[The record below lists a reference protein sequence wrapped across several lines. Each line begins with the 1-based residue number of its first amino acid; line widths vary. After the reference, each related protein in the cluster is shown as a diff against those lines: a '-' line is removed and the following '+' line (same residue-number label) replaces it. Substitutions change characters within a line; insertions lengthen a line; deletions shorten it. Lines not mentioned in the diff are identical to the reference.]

1 MFLKGERIAAWTLLV
16 LSAAILIP
24 SPRPLRAEVQSCS
37 GTRLKLSVQERGR
50 SAIERFRF
58 SLAVSGEGADET
70 TALQQLNR
78 RLASV
83 RRELKPL
90 VQGQLVVPAPH
101 THKRGRASEQ
111 RYVANTGVSGHVSL
125 GSYDRL
131 IQAVG
136 AMPGVR
142 LQGMESVAAPEKE
155 AALRQRLMT
164 DALNQGQADAATTA
178 RAIGRSEVTL
188 LSIDRA
194 GAMGRPRPLRMEAVA
209 KGFDPMEAPEPTITL
224 RMQLEY
230 CLS

>member
-1 MFLKGERIAAWTLLV
+1 MVVKGERITAWTLLV
-16 LSAAILIP
+16 LSACIFIP
-24 SPRPLRAEVQSCS
+24 SPRPLRADVLPCS

-58 SLAVSGEGADET
+58 SLAVSGEGADEA

-224 RMQLEY
+224 RLQLEY

>member
-1 MFLKGERIAAWTLLV
+1 MFVKGERIAAWTLLV

-24 SPRPLRAEVQSCS
+24 SPRPLRADVQSCS

-50 SAIERFRF
+50 SAVERFRF
-58 SLAVSGEGADET
+58 SLAVSGEGADEA

-78 RLASV
+78 RLDGV

-111 RYVANTGVSGHVSL
+111 RYMANTGVSGHVSL
-125 GSYDRL
+125 GTYDRL
-131 IQAVG
+131 IQALG

-164 DALNQGQADAATTA
+164 DALNQGRSDAETTA
-178 RAIGRSEVTL
+178 RAIGASEVRL

-194 GAMGRPRPLRMEAVA
+194 GAMGRPRPLRMEAVSQ
-209 KGFDPMEAPEPTITL
+209 GFDPEEAPEPTITL
-224 RMQLEY
+224 RLQLEY

>member
-1 MFLKGERIAAWTLLV
+1 MVVKGERIAAWTLLV
-16 LSAAILIP
+16 LSACIFIP
-24 SPRPLRAEVQSCS
+24 SPRPLRADVLPCS

-50 SAIERFRF
+50 SAVERFRF
-58 SLAVSGEGADET
+58 SLAVSGEGADEA

-125 GSYDRL
+125 GSYDHL

-136 AMPGVR
+136 ATPGVR

-224 RMQLEY
+224 RLQLEY

>member
-1 MFLKGERIAAWTLLV
+1 MVVKGERIAAWTLLV
-16 LSAAILIP
+16 LSACIFIP
-24 SPRPLRAEVQSCS
+24 SPRPLRADVLPCS

-50 SAIERFRF
+50 SAVERFRF
-58 SLAVSGEGADET
+58 SLAVSGEGADEA

-78 RLASV
+78 RLAIV

-209 KGFDPMEAPEPTITL
+209 TGFDPMEAPEPTITL
-224 RMQLEY
+224 RLQLEY

>member
-1 MFLKGERIAAWTLLV
+1 M
-16 LSAAILIP
+16 
-24 SPRPLRAEVQSCS
+24 
-37 GTRLKLSVQERGR
+37 
-50 SAIERFRF
+50 
-58 SLAVSGEGADET
+58 
-70 TALQQLNR
+70 
-78 RLASV
+78 
-83 RRELKPL
+83 
-90 VQGQLVVPAPH
+90 
-101 THKRGRASEQ
+101 
-111 RYVANTGVSGHVSL
+111 ANAGVSGHVGLST
-125 GSYDRL
+125 YDRL

-224 RMQLEY
+224 RLQLEY

>member
-1 MFLKGERIAAWTLLV
+1 MVVKGERSAAWTLLV
-16 LSAAILIP
+16 LSACIFIP
-24 SPRPLRAEVQSCS
+24 SPRPLRADVLPCS

-50 SAIERFRF
+50 SAVERFRF
-58 SLAVSGEGADET
+58 SLAVSGEGADEA

-131 IQAVG
+131 IQAEG
-136 AMPGVR
+136 AMPGGR
-142 LQGMESVAAPEKE
+142 LQGMESVAASEKE

-224 RMQLEY
+224 RLQLEY

>member
-1 MFLKGERIAAWTLLV
+1 MVVKGERIAAWTLLV
-16 LSAAILIP
+16 LSACIFIP
-24 SPRPLRAEVQSCS
+24 SPRPLRADVLPCS

-50 SAIERFRF
+50 SAVERFRF
-58 SLAVSGEGADET
+58 SLAVSGEGADEA

-90 VQGQLVVPAPH
+90 VQGQLVVPAAH

-155 AALRQRLMT
+155 AALRQRLMKA
-164 DALNQGQADAATTA
+164 ALNQGQADAATTA

-224 RMQLEY
+224 RLQLEY

>member
-1 MFLKGERIAAWTLLV
+1 MKGERIAAWTLLV
-16 LSAAILIP
+16 LSACIFIP
-24 SPRPLRAEVQSCS
+24 SPRPLRADVLPCS

-50 SAIERFRF
+50 SAVERFRF
-58 SLAVSGEGADET
+58 SLAVSGEGADEA

-111 RYVANTGVSGHVSL
+111 HYMANTGVSGHVSL

-142 LQGMESVAAPEKE
+142 LQGTESVAAPEKE

-164 DALNQGQADAATTA
+164 DALRHGQADAETTDRPIRASDA
-178 RAIGRSEVTL
+178 RL
-188 LSIDRA
+188 LSIERA
-194 GAMGRPRPLRMEAVA
+194 GARGRPRPLWRVA
-209 KGFDPMEAPEPTITL
+209 G
-224 RMQLEY
+224 
-230 CLS
+230 

>member
-1 MFLKGERIAAWTLLV
+1 MVVKGERIAAWTLLV
-16 LSAAILIP
+16 LSACIFIP
-24 SPRPLRAEVQSCS
+24 SPRPLRADVLPCS

-50 SAIERFRF
+50 SAVERFRF
-58 SLAVSGEGADET
+58 SLAVSGEGADEA

-101 THKRGRASEQ
+101 THKRGPASER
-111 RYVANTGVSGHVSL
+111 RYMANTGVSGHVGL
-125 GSYDRL
+125 VTYDRL
-131 IQAVG
+131 IQALG

-188 LSIDRA
+188 LSIDRE
-194 GAMGRPRPLRMEAVA
+194 GTMGRPRPLRLEMVA
-209 KGFDPMEAPEPTITL
+209 KRFDPKEAPEPTITL
-224 RMQLEY
+224 RLQLEY